1 MPLRVW
7 TRFTGRI
14 FAREFLVS
22 THEEG
27 GIDQL
32 IFRGT
37 DKHTGRH
44 VSVTPG
50 NSSMK
55 HMAYGRIIL
64 NAEKPAESFSTG
76 DRETG
81 LIVLSGSA
89 TVTTGAKEVTL
100 GQYDAI

>member
-1 MPLRVW
+1 
-7 TRFTGRI
+7 
-14 FAREFLVS
+14 
-22 THEEG
+22 
-27 GIDQL
+27 
-32 IFRGT
+32 
-37 DKHTGRH
+37 
-44 VSVTPG
+44 
-50 NSSMK
+50 MK
-55 HMAYGRIIL
+55 HLAYGRIIL